1 MVRRYRSLAPDTP
14 RRRAGRVV
22 ALRATRRAAHHKNG
36 RLGSF
41 IAIGLAVAIGATVA
55 GAGILGLAATAT
67 VAYLSSDLPDPS
79 ELEELTF
86 AQPTILYDRAG
97 KVELGRFQEVQRR
110 VVNYADIPR
119 LVLDA
124 TTTAED
130 RTFWENPGFDPAAI
144 LSAIAESANGQGE
157 RGASTI
163 TQQLVRARML
173 PADVVAP
180 GSDRYLRKAKEIL
193 QSLRLNEEYPGETG
207 KERVIT
213 AYLNEIFYGHEA
225 YGVAAAAKVYFGV
238 SDLAELTP
246 AQAALLAALPQAP
259 TVLDPYR
266 YAEED
271 EEGRLVVPA
280 DSPPV
285 VRRDWILS
293 NLSSSRWNELTQAE
307 ITAAIDEPVI
317 LAGTTPLR
325 YRAGHF
331 TWQVER
337 QLQAIV
343 GEDVNLRTA
352 GLKVITTMDW
362 RAQQI
367 ASRWVTAAV
376 VAPNLKRA
384 EGDRLLKRLKIPN
397 RELDWIRALRGKDI
411 HNAALVA
418 IDYRTGDVLAYL
430 GSAGYERNDLAS
442 KRFEPK
448 YDAAGDGY
456 RQPGSAFKPI
466 VYGAGIEE
474 KIITPGSLLL
484 DITTE
489 FNPRQDWAPR
499 NADRADRGPVLAR
512 AALQQSRTIPAI
524 RALERIGND
533 RVAATAERLG
543 LRFQGGTEAFLQSGL
558 AGAIGTVEVRPLD
571 LVGAFGAFGN
581 NGIRMPT
588 RMILEVRGPDGSL
601 VYEAPPPAG
610 ERAVSHET
618 AFLVS
623 DMLAG
628 NSDPGINRAWG
639 PVLQTRNG
647 PDNERR
653 PLAAKTGTAQDARDL
668 ATYGYLAR
676 PRDGSSPGLAVG
688 IWMGNSDHSLPRTK
702 KPATSITAA
711 APLWRAFI
719 GQYTEG
725 WPVERFARPKGVVE
739 ARIDAWSGGQPGPWT
754 RQRREEFFIRGTQPG
769 GGNEVDRAGL
779 LYSVACGS
787 WRVDPLKAELG
798 PRAWDR
804 DVADWVARARRGP
817 GVTGR
822 HDSTTAYLPGE
833 SSWGGPLVGR
843 CAPPPRPA
851 PPPRQD
857 PPDRPDRPDNPKPEK
872 PDKPDEPNKPDNP
885 EKPDKPPKPPKP
897 PNAPVAPLAPETE

>member
-1 MVRRYRSLAPDTP
+1 MPDAP

-22 ALRATRRAAHHKNG
+22 ALRAAQRASRKPSG
-36 RLGSF
+36 RLGT
-41 IAIGLAVAIGATVA
+41 ILGIGLAIALGVSVA
-55 GAGILGLAATAT
+55 GAGVLGIAATAT

-79 ELEELTF
+79 QLEELTF
-86 AQPTILYDRAG
+86 AQPTILYDREG
-97 KVELGRFQEVQRR
+97 TVELGRFQEVRRR
-110 VVNYADIPR
+110 VVAYDEIPR

-144 LSAIAESANGQGE
+144 LSAVAENASGEGE

-225 YGVAAAAKVYFGV
+225 YGVAAAAQVYFGL
-238 SDLAELTP
+238 SNLGELTP

-271 EEGRLVVPA
+271 AEGRLVVPA
-280 DSPPV
+280 DAPPV
-285 VRRDWILS
+285 VRRNWILS
-293 NLSSSRWNELTQAE
+293 NLSGTRWTNLTRAE
-307 ITAAIDEPVI
+307 IAAAIDEPVI

-343 GEDVNLRTA
+343 GEDVNLKTA
-352 GLKVITTMDW
+352 GLRVTTTLDW
-362 RAQQI
+362 RAQQV
-367 ASRWVTAAV
+367 AERWVTAAV
-376 VAPNLKRA
+376 IAPNLERA
-384 EGDRLLKRLKIPN
+384 DGEKLLKRLKIPG
-397 RELDWIRALRGKDI
+397 RELDWIRNLRGKDI

-442 KRFEPK
+442 RRFEPK

-466 VYGAGIEE
+466 VYGTGIEE
-474 KIITPGSLLL
+474 RVITPGTLLL

-489 FNPRQDWAPR
+489 FNPREEWAPR

-512 AALQQSRTIPAI
+512 EALQQSLNIPAI

-533 RVAATAERLG
+533 KVASAAERLG
-543 LRFQGGTEAFLQSGL
+543 IRFQGGSEAFLQSGL
-558 AGAIGTVEVRPLD
+558 AGAIGTVEVRPID

-581 NGIRMPT
+581 NGVRQPT
-588 RMILEVRGPDGSL
+588 RMILEVRDSNGK
-601 VYEAPPPAG
+601 VIYTAPEPAG
-610 ERAVSHET
+610 EQAVSRET

-623 DMLAG
+623 DMLVG
-628 NSDPGINRAWG
+628 NSDPKVNAAWG
-639 PVLQTRNG
+639 PVLQIRNG
-647 PDNERR
+647 PSGERR
-653 PLAAKTGTAQDARDL
+653 PVAAKTGTAQDARDL
-668 ATYGYLAR
+668 ATYGYLPLPEKEGA
-676 PRDGSSPGLAVG
+676 PGLAVG
-688 IWMGNSDHSLPRTK
+688 IWMGNSDHSLPRAS

-711 APLWRAFI
+711 APLWRAFVH
-719 GQYTEG
+719 QYTHE
-725 WPVERFARPKGVVE
+725 WPVATFVRPKAVVE
-739 ARIDAWSGGQPGPWT
+739 ATIDAWSGGDPGPWT
-754 RQRREEFFIRGTQPG
+754 RDRTEEFFIRGTQPDG
-769 GGNEVDRAGL
+769 KDEVDRAGL
-779 LYSVACGS
+779 LYSRACGG

-798 PRAWDR
+798 PSAWDD
-804 DVADWVARARRGP
+804 DVADWLRRARRGV
-817 GVTGR
+817 GVMGEHR
-822 HDSTTAYLPGE
+822 STTAYLPGE
-833 SSWGGPLVGR
+833 RSWGGPLVGPCPR
-843 CAPPPRPA
+843 PPP
-851 PPPRQD
+851 PPTRTPEPD
-857 PPDRPDRPDNPKPEK
+857 PRPDK
-872 PDKPDEPNKPDNP
+872 PDKPDKPDDP
-885 EKPDKPPKPPKP
+885 KPDKPPKPPEP
-897 PNAPVAPLAPETE
+897 PEEPPTSE